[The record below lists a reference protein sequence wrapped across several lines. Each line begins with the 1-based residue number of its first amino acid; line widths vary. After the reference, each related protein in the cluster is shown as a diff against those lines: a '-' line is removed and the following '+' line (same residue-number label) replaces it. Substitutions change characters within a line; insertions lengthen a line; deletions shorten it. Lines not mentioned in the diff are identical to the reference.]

1 MMGHVR
7 VIRLME
13 TDNPGSCVIWQQFI
27 SAGIRGITARED
39 SCTPPA
45 FLILKLHFLHPFW
58 TLNDFKQ
65 RSKRYFSL
73 DQGDYIQPWY
83 WHKPHRLL

>member
-1 MMGHVR
+1 MG
-7 VIRLME
+7 
-13 TDNPGSCVIWQQFI
+13 C
-27 SAGIRGITARED
+27 AGIRGITARED

-65 RSKRYFSL
+65 RSKIYFSL
-73 DQGDYIQPWY
+73 DQGDCIHYSTLVLAEASQIVVMCY
-83 WHKPHRLL
+83 HVSTHVIRRD